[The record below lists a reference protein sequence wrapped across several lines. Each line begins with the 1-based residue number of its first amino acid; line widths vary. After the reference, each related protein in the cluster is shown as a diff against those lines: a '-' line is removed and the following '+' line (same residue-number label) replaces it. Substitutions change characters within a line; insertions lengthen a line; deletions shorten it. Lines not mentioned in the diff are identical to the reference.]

1 MATYHRKKLCF
12 VRDVNKHARY
22 VYGKFHVH
30 LTIVSRLIHYSTIM
44 LRFIA
49 LCRRLRRTNKALNNN
64 EELLYLFL
72 LLLLLCA
79 FEMSFY
85 AFRFIDTKVSA

>member
-12 VRDVNKHARY
+12 VRDVNNARY

-72 LLLLLCA
+72 LLLCA
-79 FEMSFY
+79 LEMSFH
-85 AFRFIDTKVSA
+85 AFRFIDTKVSALK